1 MEYYISLLKTKHP
14 ILLSFLPIKDYNLLI
29 IKIDLFLLL
38 ITFIYGINAL
48 FFNESLIHK
57 IFEEEGAIN
66 FGYLIP
72 QTIFSF
78 IISYILYILI
88 RYFSLSERYIKSI
101 KNEELYNKANKK
113 AEEVQKCLNIQY
125 ICFYACGT
133 IFHIFFWYYLSSFG
147 AVFQNTQ
154 YYLIKNVLISLGF
167 CFLFPIIINLLPAG
181 LRIISLKSNNKE
193 LLYKFS
199 KFIQII

>member
-78 IISYILYILI
+78 IISYILYIVI

-101 KNEELYNKANKK
+101 
-113 AEEVQKCLNIQY
+113 
-125 ICFYACGT
+125 
-133 IFHIFFWYYLSSFG
+133 
-147 AVFQNTQ
+147 
-154 YYLIKNVLISLGF
+154 
-167 CFLFPIIINLLPAG
+167 
-181 LRIISLKSNNKE
+181 
-193 LLYKFS
+193 
-199 KFIQII
+199 